1 MTKITLRLK
10 GEILSNTEKILIV
23 DDDPL
28 VLDTLKE
35 IVSYQTDYNVI
46 TAADGLI
53 ALEIL
58 QKEKIPV
65 VISDFRMPN
74 MDGIELLVKI
84 KNMDSDMKVILMTGF
99 YEPLLEEIAKKN
111 GAIAIHQKPIN
122 FQKLVEDINSFT
134 TKSERGFKGSING
147 IDLPVIIQML
157 CLTHSTKTIHI
168 TYDNQAFMS
177 SICIKEG
184 NIIHAEFDDLIGSEA
199 FKAII
204 KLNEGNFKVGMTS
217 SSTPQTI
224 KESWNKL
231 LLDCMN

>member
-1 MTKITLRLK
+1 M
-10 GEILSNTEKILIV
+10 SNSEKILIV

-28 VLDTLKE
+28 VLETLKE
-35 IVSYQTDYNVI
+35 IVSYQTDFNVL
-46 TAADGLI
+46 TAADGLL

-84 KNMDSDMKVILMTGF
+84 KNMDTDMKVILMTGF

-111 GAIAIHQKPIN
+111 GAMAIHQKPIN
-122 FQKLVEDINSFT
+122 FQKLVEDIKKFT
-134 TKSERGFKGSING
+134 KKDERGFKGSING

-157 CLTHSTKTIHI
+157 CLTHSTKTIYI
-168 TYDNQAFMS
+168 TYDNKAFMS
-177 SICIKEG
+177 SICIKDG
-184 NIIHAEFDDLIGSEA
+184 NIIHAEFDDIIGAQA
-199 FKAII
+199 FKEII

-217 SSTPQTI
+217 SSVPHSIT
-224 KESWNKL
+224 ESWNKL
-231 LLDCMN
+231 LLDCMT